1 MAIIYTYPVKTTPSN
16 DDLILIS
23 DSADGNKTKQIKFSS
38 LPGTQGSGITS
49 LNNATGA
56 DQTLAVST
64 GTPLLIST
72 DTNTNTHTFTIHGKV
87 PIGHGG
93 TGKDAL
99 GAKGQ
104 VLSVDEA
111 GTGLSYED
119 ASVKTLVLNSTSSTI
134 TAGTPVYIS
143 GAGAPPDGKEPVPE
157 VETADASNPAKLPVS
172 GLIISDIAPNSEGL
186 MMTSGNIEG
195 IKTNDI
201 DGVTSVGDKI
211 YIAASNP
218 GNTIPF
224 ITATKPTGSNLIQE
238 IGQVSKSGDV
248 GDGSIKV
255 SISKVNDLP
264 NFGTKGDIWVGANNG
279 SVSNLSVGTDTHVLT
294 ADSSVAG
301 GVKWAAA
308 AASGVTTINFATTG
322 LTPNS
327 ASSGAVTVAGTLV
340 GANGGTGYST
350 YAAGDLLYG
359 ASGLSPA
366 GTLAKLPIGSAGEVL
381 KVSSA
386 GNSIE
391 WGTASGTVTSVG
403 LAIASGMGLTLT
415 GTNPITTS
423 GTITI
428 GGTLAV
434 ANGGTGITS
443 SSTKGKVLKSTGTAF
458 AMENRDG
465 DFIQLTSGSAVTW
478 DYTVA
483 SSAYIEL
490 TSATD
495 NITITNLPDGAQG
508 MLVINGAANQTMS
521 IVAPSGG
528 SVLFEGGSYTP
539 SSGIDVLRFIFSN
552 SFGSGSGRVLYITKH
567 VNLS

>member
-56 DQTLAVST
+56 DQTLAVAA

-72 DTNTNTHTFTIHGKV
+72 NTNTNTHTFTINGKV
-87 PIGHGG
+87 PIENGG
-93 TGKDAL
+93 TNKNTL
-99 GAKGQ
+99 GEKGQ

-143 GAGAPPDGKEPVPE
+143 GVGAAAGKTAVPE
-157 VETADASNPAKLPVS
+157 VETADASNSAKLPVS
-172 GLIISDIAPNSEGL
+172 GLIVSDIAPNSEGL

-195 IKTNDI
+195 IQTNDI
-201 DGVTSVGDKI
+201 DGFTNVGDKI

-238 IGQVSKSGDV
+238 IGQVSKSGGPGV
-248 GDGSIKV
+248 GSIKV

-294 ADSSVAG
+294 ADSSVAS

-308 AASGVTTINFATTG
+308 AASGVTTIDFSTTG

-327 ASSGAVTVAGTLV
+327 ALGGAITVGGTLS
-340 GANGGTGYST
+340 GANGGTGYNT
-350 YAAGDLLYG
+350 YAPGDLLYG
-359 ASGLSPA
+359 ASALSPI

-381 KVSSA
+381 KVSLA

-478 DYTVA
+478 DYTLA

-521 IVAPSGG
+521 IVAPGGG

-539 SSGIDVLRFIFSN
+539 SSGIDVLRFIFST